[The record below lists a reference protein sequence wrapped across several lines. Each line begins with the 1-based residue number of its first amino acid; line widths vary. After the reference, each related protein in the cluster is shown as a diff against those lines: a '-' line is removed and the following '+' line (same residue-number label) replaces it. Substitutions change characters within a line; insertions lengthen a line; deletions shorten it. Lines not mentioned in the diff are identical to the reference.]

1 MDHTPSWRLRSLL
14 CTSVVGLALAV
25 TGCGGG
31 DDAKKEPSASAATTA
46 KSPAG
51 TKSAGPLGETGESA
65 QTESYVPEGEIVAD
79 TGFRAE
85 IDGFGFQNYGNEED
99 TQNLTPASMEYTF
112 GEQVCARG
120 TGEDCV
126 LKPAAAAWM
135 EQQNEGMAGG
145 HCMGMSVAALR
156 LYAETLDVTD
166 FGVERTNDIP
176 ADDKDAQQNIAES
189 FIYQSIPSIAQT
201 VVRGSPNEILD
212 RVIKEMNDENDYFTL
227 GIYKRDGSAGHA
239 ITPIAVEDA
248 GDGIFNILV
257 WDNNF
262 PDTTRAVQI
271 DTNENTF
278 AYSAAAS
285 PDDEESLYDGGEGDG
300 NLDLTGTLEGENIQP
315 CPFCNGDLLGA
326 DAGKGKLGTVLPK
339 KEQYSELTLTGDPE
353 NHPHL
358 VLTDTDGNQTGIVDG
373 KIVEDVPG
381 VRMVRRFADDPS
393 LGAPEP
399 SFQIP
404 AGKDINISIDGSA
417 LEKKAKSKIDFTG
430 NGIVISIDDIVTRPG
445 QVDNAFVAGGG
456 YGLYYENNGKADETT
471 PLLFAGVDDEDAS
484 YTFAATAAGLKKGSS
499 IGLLVD
505 QKSGQVLL
513 DADGA
518 IGAFGAKAF
527 FALVIGKSDET
538 GEYTWVDD
546 DLELRGGKKKPEG
559 AYFNWKEQDLVVGK
573 PVKVE
578 VGPEDGPN
586 KDRRARYEP

>member
-1 MDHTPSWRLRSLL
+1 MTHEPRRLRALI
-14 CTSVVGLALAV
+14 CTSAVGLALVFA
-25 TGCGGG
+25 GCGGG
-31 DDAKKEPSASAATTA
+31 DDEKKPASSSASSSAT
-46 KSPAG
+46 SPAN
-51 TKSAGPLGETGESA
+51 TKSAGPLGEVGESA

-176 ADDKDAQQNIAES
+176 ADDADAQQNIAES
-189 FIYQSIPSIAQT
+189 FIYQSIPSIAST
-201 VVRGSPNEILD
+201 VVRGTPNEILD
-212 RVIKEMNDENDYFTL
+212 RVIKEMNDNNDYFTL

-248 GDGIFNILV
+248 GEGIFNILV

-262 PDTTRAVQI
+262 PDTTRAVEI

-315 CPFCNGDLLGA
+315 CPFCNGDLLG
-326 DAGKGKLGTVLPK
+326 DEAGKGKLGTVLPK
-339 KEQYSELTLTGDPE
+339 EEQYSELTLTGDPE

-358 VLTDTDGNQTGIVDG
+358 VLTDTEGNQTGIVDG

-417 LEKKAKSKIDFTG
+417 LKKKAKSKIDFTG

-499 IGLLVD
+499 IGLIVD

-518 IGAFGAKAF
+518 NGAYGGKGF
-527 FALVIGKSDET
+527 FALVIGKSDAK

-546 DLELRGGKKKPEG
+546 DLELRGGKKPEG
-559 AYFNWKEQDLVVGK
+559 AYFNWKEQKLTVGK

-578 VGPEDGPN
+578 VGPEDGPY
-586 KDRRARYEP
+586 KVRKARYEP